1 MTKQQARQLIST
13 NVPDPDNEMY
23 YRRTSAMKVWER
35 SINNM
40 GVCLNYLNERE
51 KVPYEGIMSMMMQ
64 LQKCQLSIVN
74 NDFTIV
80 SQEEAFYF
88 GQLISEVCR
97 CAIDAAGCKDVVIS
111 CFELFDIVIK
121 AMEEPAKNDPTI
133 RAMYDMLRNRVK
145 PSFERD
151 LDEKC
156 KEAFMNLAE
165 GMLAPDEC
173 PSSSGKV

>member
-51 KVPYEGIMSMMMQ
+51 KVPYEEIMSMMMQ

-74 NDFTIV
+74 NDFTIKKIYGRFF
-80 SQEEAFYF
+80 S
-88 GQLISEVCR
+88 R
-97 CAIDAAGCKDVVIS
+97 
-111 CFELFDIVIK
+111 IK
-121 AMEEPAKNDPTI
+121 FNNQWRP
-133 RAMYDMLRNRVK
+133 
-145 PSFERD
+145 RD
-151 LDEKC
+151 QIW
-156 KEAFMNLAE
+156 
-165 GMLAPDEC
+165 
-173 PSSSGKV
+173 SSIIM